1 MIKERFCGGAERQGG
16 SSLLAKCLPSNPLT
30 TAPRPDCTPVTLK
43 INLWTKLV
51 GARQGPIKKC
61 TEGWC
66 HMASA
71 AGSEIALQGGRWSI
85 SDGLWCKIRNQ
96 GRLRQVKI
104 LLKGCLVHC
113 RHAREVQA
121 HIIWPLVRH
130 GRSREGLALQGLQG
144 RISDGV
150 WCKLGPR

>member
-16 SSLLAKCLPSNPLT
+16 SSLLAKCLPSKPLT

-71 AGSEIALQGGRWSI
+71 AGSEIALQGV
-85 SDGLWCKIRNQ
+85 DGAYQMAFGARSETKEGCVK
-96 GRLRQVKI
+96 LR
-104 LLKGCLVHC
+104 
-113 RHAREVQA
+113 
-121 HIIWPLVRH
+121 
-130 GRSREGLALQGLQG
+130 SF
-144 RISDGV
+144 
-150 WCKLGPR
+150 